1 MKNIVLMG
9 LVGTDDVPE
18 FEVTTNVQDWFQ
30 ENSAEFIFA
39 LILGFILGVFFTYIC
54 YLIFHNI
61 GNKDLKNN
69 TQNKEN
75 SENDRE

>member
-1 MKNIVLMG
+1 MQNIFFLD
-9 LVGTDDVPE
+9 LVRTDDVTE
-18 FEVTTNVQDWFQ
+18 FEVSTNVQDWFQ

-61 GNKDLKNN
+61 GNKDLKNS
-69 TQNKEN
+69 TQNNEKD
-75 SENDRE
+75 SK